1 MVVVMMMM
9 ASASASVAHCVL
21 MVVAWLFFPLG
32 KVANEPK
39 DEDDGYYC
47 ANNDA
52 GNFAAAET

>member
-1 MVVVMMMM
+1 MMMM